1 MTEESDIIGRMP
13 SRMMGPCGG
22 KYWEHYAGKR
32 SREEAIERKIDI
44 YIHSM
49 PGILGL
55 ETTSIHMQFREK
67 PSKIRFLY
75 ACGQGYVNMLCPR
88 YAELFLMKMDSEN

>member
-1 MTEESDIIGRMP
+1 MIEESDIIGRMP

-32 SREEAIERKIDI
+32 SREETIERKIDI

-75 ACGQGYVNMLCPR
+75 ACGQRLRKHAMPEICRIILNEDGL
-88 YAELFLMKMDSEN
+88 